1 MRSMWLA
8 SVASLLFALA
18 TGATAKGDE
27 SSIKPNVRALETRF
41 RVVKQRY
48 DADKRQYVLI
58 LQAKDTSDK
67 PCNFDASFQDA
78 DDKEVKAVKL
88 DFDDGGRQTT
98 QGERYTAMIKYPT
111 RKTMEKVTQ
120 IVITKSD

>member
-1 MRSMWLA
+1 MRLMRLA
-8 SVASLLFALA
+8 VTASLMFAL
-18 TGATAKGDE
+18 GAGAVARADE
-27 SSIKPNVRALETRF
+27 SGIKPNVKALETRF

-58 LQAKDTSDK
+58 LQAKETSDK
-67 PCNFDASFQDA
+67 PCNFDASFRDA

-88 DFDDGGRQTT
+88 EFDDGGRQTT
-98 QGERYTAMIKYPT
+98 QGERYTATIKYPT